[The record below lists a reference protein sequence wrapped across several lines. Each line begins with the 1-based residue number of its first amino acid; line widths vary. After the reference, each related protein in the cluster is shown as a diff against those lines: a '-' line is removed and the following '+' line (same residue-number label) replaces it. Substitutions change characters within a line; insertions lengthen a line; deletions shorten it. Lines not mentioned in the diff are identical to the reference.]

1 MLVDT
6 RELNSPVYTIITP
19 LHGDSYLWERDILR
33 QPINAKNNLNGKKN
47 KILFSLE
54 KFIDLQLT

>member
-1 MLVDT
+1 MLVDA

-33 QPINAKNNLNGKKN
+33 QPINAKNNLNGKK
-47 KILFSLE
+47 K
-54 KFIDLQLT
+54 